1 MPRRAQTHCVL
12 RSASRASVRSA
23 SRASVLDV
31 SILRSASHASVLD
44 VCLSVRSASRAPEKK
59 NSASARCGTLV
70 LCPTQLAVCRTQ
82 LAAGHGD
89 GGGGACDQWPE
100 LLAGV

>member
-1 MPRRAQTHCVL
+1 MHVRRVFWPGAVTCVASLHRQMPRRAQTHCVL

-44 VCLSVRSASRAPEKK
+44 VCLSVRSVLQVPSRH
-59 NSASARCGTLV
+59 
-70 LCPTQLAVCRTQ
+70 Q
-82 LAAGHGD
+82 
-89 GGGGACDQWPE
+89 
-100 LLAGV
+100 